1 MTGQIVTDN
10 ATVQELA
17 QQLDDVRRRLH
28 VLEDKEAL
36 AGLMN
41 RYCRTSDAKD
51 WDAWM
56 RCFVEDAEFEF
67 GPFGTHVGREKI
79 REVCEAAEAPYR
91 DMQHSM
97 TNMQFE
103 IDGDT
108 ATGTAY
114 LWFAGVP
121 DPSNPAEH
129 FDIGGPY
136 RWEFRRT
143 DEGWLLSRMHLRM
156 AWTRGNEDASVF

>member
-1 MTGQIVTDN
+1 MATSIVSEN
-10 ATVQELA
+10 ATVVELVH
-17 QQLDDVRRRLH
+17 QLEEVQRRLRL
-28 VLEDKEAL
+28 LEDKEAL
-36 AGLMN
+36 ASLMN

-51 WDAWM
+51 WDGWM
-56 RCFVEDAEFEF
+56 RCFVEDAEFDF
-67 GPFGTHVGREKI
+67 GPFGTHHGREKI
-79 REVCEAAEAPYR
+79 REVCEAAEAPYL

-103 IDGDT
+103 IAGDT

-114 LWFAGVP
+114 LWFAGIP
-121 DPSNPAEH
+121 DPSKPGEH
-129 FDIGGPY
+129 FDVGGPY

-143 DEGWLLSRMHLRM
+143 DQGWLLAKMHLHM